1 MNTKHLLIVVFLVI
15 IIGVS
20 AFAVF
25 GQPKEPETPAHT
37 PSPTASNLPTPTVKP
52 SSSLAVTPSPTNSPT
67 NSPTSN
73 PTATPSVTT
82 SPTPTQTATP
92 TLEPTTPTQTN
103 TPNPTPTTI
112 GTKNNPAPI
121 NTPVTLTYE
130 TLNENYTY
138 TVKLEV
144 TEVIR
149 GTQAEIMIEEANSI
163 NPPPASD
170 TEYMLIKIRYT
181 YLSGPTNDTSIM
193 LTDGTFQIYSST
205 GIQISQHSLVAP
217 EPSISKTFYSGAT
230 VEGYG
235 AYQVPKGED
244 KLLMA
249 YRLDWQGRGGAW
261 FQLYS

>member
-1 MNTKHLLIVVFLVI
+1 MKQNGCVKYLNTKHLLIVVFLVI

-25 GQPKEPETPAHT
+25 GQPKEPETPTQT
-37 PSPTASNLPTPTVKP
+37 PSPTAANLPTVEP
-52 SSSLAVTPSPTNSPT
+52 
-67 NSPTSN
+67 
-73 PTATPSVTT
+73 
-82 SPTPTQTATP
+82 
-92 TLEPTTPTQTN
+92 PTTPTLT
-103 TPNPTPTTI
+103 PTPQV
-112 GTKNNPAPI
+112 GTKANPAPI

-144 TEVIR
+144 TEIIR
-149 GTQAEIMIEEANSI
+149 GTQAETMIEQANSI
-163 NPPPASD
+163 NPPPD
-170 TEYMLIKIRYT
+170 NGTEYLLIKIRYT